1 MAHVISQVAAPV
13 PQTID
18 REKVCPLLL
27 RIFVKSN
34 GHNHPAEFSRGT
46 TPSNEIQI
54 YTWKDCTLKEL
65 VTLIKDVN
73 TDSRKKGT
81 EFDFNIVFAS
91 RSSGKYQA
99 RSIGVLQNG
108 SRGVDDAKTLQEA
121 GFEVGDFIDVAIFPP
136 VDRAGYR
143 NGGGINRRSS
153 FERPQRR
160 FKSFRD

>member
-1 MAHVISQVAAPV
+1 
-13 PQTID
+13 
-18 REKVCPLLL
+18 
-27 RIFVKSN
+27 
-34 GHNHPAEFSRGT
+34 
-46 TPSNEIQI
+46 
-54 YTWKDCTLKEL
+54 KDCTLKEL

-136 VDRAGYR
+136 
-143 NGGGINRRSS
+143 
-153 FERPQRR
+153 
-160 FKSFRD
+160 

>member
-27 RIFVKSN
+27 RIFLKQN
-34 GHNHPAEFSRGT
+34 GHNHLGEFSRGS

-81 EFDFNIVFAS
+81 EFDFSVVYPS
-91 RSSGKYQA
+91 RNTGKYQ
-99 RSIGVLQNG
+99 SKSVGVLQNG
-108 SRGVDDAKTLQEA
+108 NRGVDDAKTLQEA
-121 GFEVGDFIDVAIFPP
+121 GFEIGDYIDVAIYSP
-136 VDRAGYR
+136 VERSYR
-143 NGGGINRRSS
+143 NGGNVNRRSS
-153 FERPQRR
+153 FDRPQRR
-160 FKSFRD
+160 FNSFRD